1 METDYKKQ
9 SPVDFSGVTNLAFLL
24 EAAGFFE
31 VMLSADLFLDSSAFI
46 RKKQVNENQA

>member
-24 EAAGFFE
+24 EAAE
-31 VMLSADLFLDSSAFI
+31 VLLSADLFLDSSAFI
-46 RKKQVNENQA
+46 RKEKNK